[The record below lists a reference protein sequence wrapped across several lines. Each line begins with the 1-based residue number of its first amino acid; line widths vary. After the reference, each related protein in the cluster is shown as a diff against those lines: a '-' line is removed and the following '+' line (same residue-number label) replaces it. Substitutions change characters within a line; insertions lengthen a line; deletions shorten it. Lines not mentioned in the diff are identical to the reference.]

1 MTGHWRILSYAG
13 HAAYMTDSV
22 GEEGKD
28 ELTEGRTWGNW
39 TVTEMYAL
47 QTKGLILSAE
57 NQTECNFKRV

>member
-1 MTGHWRILSYAG
+1 
-13 HAAYMTDSV
+13 MTDSV

-47 QTKGLILSAE
+47 QTKGLKLSAE